1 MFNCVWSLT
10 IVFGKQKEAL
20 DIIKAWGA
28 EKFKSSHFKVSTN
41 RLCVGHVGE
50 SPSHILDEYVF
61 ESLADFEKAI
71 NDMRLPQF
79 KSFSEALAPF
89 VVPGSQK
96 WTIYKIVQ

>member
-28 EKFKSSHFKVSTN
+28 EKFKSSNFKVSTN

>member
-1 MFNCVWSLT
+1 MFSCVWSLT

-28 EKFKSSHFKVSTN
+28 EKFRSSHFKVSTN

-61 ESLADFEKAI
+61 ESLADFEHAL

-79 KSFSEALAPF
+79 KAFSEALAPF

-96 WTIYKIVQ
+96 WTIFRIVA

>member
-61 ESLADFEKAI
+61 ASLADFEKAI

-96 WTIYKIVQ
+96 WTIYKIVA